1 MPRFKI
7 GIVLGVIMFA
17 AGIIFAGRYFLMDT
31 SVEVGPSDYAGNRVR
46 VHNASLASEKQ
57 NGLIISIAVAALGL
71 TLTLIN
77 RTK

>member
-1 MPRFKI
+1 
-7 GIVLGVIMFA
+7 
-17 AGIIFAGRYFLMDT
+17 MDT